1 MTSDDLRSWQSHMGY
16 TYDTA
21 AQALGLSRAG
31 YAKMVL
37 GKSPIERRTAL
48 ACAALAAGL
57 DEWQPTPGSNTAPL

>member
-1 MTSDDLRSWQSHMGY
+1 M
-16 TYDTA
+16 
-21 AQALGLSRAG
+21 SRAG

-57 DEWQPTPGSNTAPL
+57 EEWQSGPVAQHLLEEPK